1 MQFAWD
7 ILETMLKGQSGLDLK
22 QVPFDSLEEA
32 ASFLSQYGFNWTN
45 PDEQE
50 QILLI
55 QSKAI
60 DFIENRFLQSHTS
73 WDHFWSN
80 TERFKVPREFKHMDT
95 PMLLLMA
102 SRKNNHLLHQA
113 WACAIL
119 KMMHLICHTEHSF
132 YANYVEEAQ
141 QQILPRFQ
149 SLLFCH
155 AKTKQLCMGEPNG
168 VFIPIIDFQIKDPKS
183 TASVITK
190 LICKKESIAEQVLDL
205 IGYRIITE
213 TPADA
218 ILVIEILRH
227 HRALIFANLVASRS
241 RNGLVDFDAFQ
252 KLVNSLKE
260 EPQQNDFD
268 IDKLRTVATAYLD
281 KRFNTENTSSHSN
294 YRAIHLTGR
303 QLITVMGDG
312 KPMCIFFPFELQV
325 VDRQSHINNHL
336 GESAHNQY
344 KRKQFIRAR
353 RRILA
358 PLLMLHRQREKL
370 KRC

>member
-1 MQFAWD
+1 MQIAWD

-32 ASFLSQYGFNWTN
+32 DSFLQQYGFDWDN
-45 PDEQE
+45 PDDQE
-50 QILLI
+50 MILRI
-55 QSKAI
+55 QAKAI
-60 DFIENRFLQSHTS
+60 EFIEDRFLQSHTS

-80 TERFKVPREFKHMDT
+80 TELFKIPREFKHMDT

-102 SRKNNHLLHQA
+102 SHHNKNAWQQG
-113 WACAIL
+113 WACAIVKL
-119 KMMHLICHTEHSF
+119 MHLICHTEHSF
-132 YANYVEEAQ
+132 YANYLEEAQ

-155 AKTKQLCMGEPNG
+155 AQTKHLCLGKPNG
-168 VFIPIIDFQIKDPKS
+168 VYIPIVDFQIKDPKS
-183 TASVITK
+183 MASVITK

-205 IGYRIITE
+205 IGFRIVTE

-218 ILVIEILRH
+218 ILALEILRH
-227 HRALIFANLVASRS
+227 HRAIIFSNLVASRS

-252 KLVNSLKE
+252 KLAHALREKHDENEVDINHLRAIVTEYLEKPSKWD
-260 EPQQNDFD
+260 NDH
-268 IDKLRTVATAYLD
+268 
-281 KRFNTENTSSHSN
+281 SHEK
-294 YRAIHLTGR
+294 YRAIHVTGR
-303 QLITVMGDG
+303 QLIQVPHNN
-312 KPMCIFFPFELQV
+312 KQVRIFFPFELQV
-325 VDRQSHINNHL
+325 VDKQSHINNHL

-358 PLLMLHRQREKL
+358 PLLVLHRQRKKAL
-370 KRC
+370 LT